1 MKTSIATA
9 LLLSL
14 ALPGGALAQTPS
26 LIFRAPPESV
36 TVPTGRQ
43 PSKPGMAP
51 GLVATELSPNVRY
64 FRLVFARGDDVM
76 QGLAEFAE
84 KNNLANSRFTAI
96 GAFESAT
103 IALTDASK
111 EPTRVFKATRLNEDM
126 EISAFNGSITRN
138 ANGQTNVHAHT
149 VVTLVRN
156 GQVYAGHFIEGKIS
170 LTMQLYLED
179 SPPLA
184 PPAAAAAAAR

>member
-1 MKTSIATA
+1 MTRSFALA
-9 LLLSL
+9 LLL
-14 ALPGGALAQTPS
+14 AAAPACVALAQAPS

-36 TVPTGRQ
+36 TVPTSRQ
-43 PSKPGMAP
+43 ASKPGLAP
-51 GLVATELSPNVRY
+51 GLTVTELSPNVRH
-64 FRLVFARGDDVM
+64 FRLVFSRGDDVL

-84 KNNLANSRFTAI
+84 KNSIANGRFTAI

-103 IALTDASK
+103 IALTDASR

-126 EISAFNGSITRN
+126 EVSAFTGSITRSN
-138 ANGQTNVHAHT
+138 DGRPNVHAHT

-170 LTMQLYLED
+170 LTMQMYLED

-184 PPAAAAAAAR
+184 APAAAAR

>member
-1 MKTSIATA
+1 MRSFAVTFAFT
-9 LLLSL
+9 L
-14 ALPGGALAQTPS
+14 ALAGNAWAQTPS
-26 LIFRAPPESV
+26 LIFKAPPE
-36 TVPTGRQ
+36 TAMAPTGRL
-43 PSKPGMAP
+43 PTRPGLAPGMT
-51 GLVATELSPNVRY
+51 ATELSPNVRI
-64 FRLVFARGDDVM
+64 FRIVFSRGDDVM
-76 QGLAEFAE
+76 QGLTEFAE

-111 EPTRVFKATRLNEDM
+111 EPTRVFKATKLSEDM

-138 ANGQTNVHAHT
+138 AAGQTTVHAHT

-156 GQVYAGHFIEGKIS
+156 GQVYAGHLIEGKIS
-170 LTMQLYLED
+170 LTMQMILED

-184 PPAAAAAAAR
+184 PSAAAAAR

>member
-1 MKTSIATA
+1 MMRSFTVATG
-9 LLLSL
+9 LTV
-14 ALPGGALAQTPS
+14 ALAASAFAQPPS

-36 TVPTGRQ
+36 TVPTTRQ
-43 PSKPGMAP
+43 AYKPGLAP
-51 GLVATELSPNVRY
+51 GLTVTELSPNVRH
-64 FRLVFARGDDVM
+64 FRLVFSRGDDVL

-84 KNNLANSRFTAI
+84 KNNIANGRFTAI

-126 EISAFNGSITRN
+126 EVSAFTGSITRGN
-138 ANGQTNVHAHT
+138 DGRPNVHAHT

-170 LTMQLYLED
+170 LTMQMYLED
-179 SPPLA
+179 SPPLRA
-184 PPAAAAAAAR
+184 SSAAAR

>member
-1 MKTSIATA
+1 MRAY
-9 LLLSL
+9 
-14 ALPGGALAQTPS
+14 ALAVFFTAALAGSAFAQAPS
-26 LIFRAPPESV
+26 LIFKAPPETSV
-36 TVPTGRQ
+36 LPTGRQ
-43 PSKPGMAP
+43 PSRTGQAP

-64 FRLVFARGDDVM
+64 FRLVFARGDDVL

-111 EPTRVFKATRLNEDM
+111 EPTRVFRATKLNEDM
-126 EISAFNGSITRN
+126 EISAFNGSISRN
-138 ANGQTNVHAHT
+138 AAGLITVHAHT

-156 GQVYAGHFIEGKIS
+156 GQVYAGHFVEGKIS
-170 LTMQLYLED
+170 LTMQMYLED
-179 SPPLA
+179 SPPLQ
-184 PPAAAAAAAR
+184 PPAAAAAAR